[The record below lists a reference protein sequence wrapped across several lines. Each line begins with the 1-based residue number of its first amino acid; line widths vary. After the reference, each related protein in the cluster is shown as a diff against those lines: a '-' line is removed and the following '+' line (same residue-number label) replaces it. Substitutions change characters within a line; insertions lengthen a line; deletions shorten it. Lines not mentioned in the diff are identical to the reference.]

1 MTNTK
6 IKSPS
11 AYEKQRLEDSHKR
24 IVNKVICKLEK
35 KTKTVSKVTEK
46 IYQISHRKTTEFI
59 KKDLKLNIL

>member
-35 KTKTVSKVTEK
+35 KQKTVSKVTEK
-46 IYQISHRKTTEFI
+46 IY
-59 KKDLKLNIL
+59 